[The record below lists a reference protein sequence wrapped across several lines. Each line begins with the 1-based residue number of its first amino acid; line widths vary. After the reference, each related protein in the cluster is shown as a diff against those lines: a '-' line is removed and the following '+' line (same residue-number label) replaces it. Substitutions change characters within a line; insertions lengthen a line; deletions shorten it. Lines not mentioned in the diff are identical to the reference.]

1 MSHDSYIETFSLD
14 VSRCEDF
21 ARDIIAASS
30 DSWSPLAFTTVFF
43 GGAAGC
49 KSESAYLTN
58 DEHAFFGPAG
68 ETGARIANELRE
80 MMSGHLDTYCTNHEV
95 TPLFSS
101 PFYAI
106 RTTKVFESDKW
117 SVPIDGNLMDG
128 LVSII
133 LCIGAEAGAIKF
145 RHFDEEFSLNPG
157 DAVVYPAGFPYSPQ
171 LAGGNGTLYVKT
183 TFR

>member
-1 MSHDSYIETFSLD
+1 MNHDSYIETFSLD
-14 VSRCEDF
+14 ARRCEDF
-21 ARDIIAASS
+21 TSDIIAVSS
-30 DSWSPLAFTTVFF
+30 DSWSPLAFATVFF
-43 GGAAGC
+43 GGAEGC
-49 KSESAYLTN
+49 RSESAYLTN
-58 DEHAFFGPAG
+58 DEQPFFGAAG

-80 MMSGHLDTYCTNHEV
+80 MMSTHLDDYCSKHQV

-128 LVSII
+128 LISII
-133 LCIGAEAGAIKF
+133 LCIGTESGSVKF
-145 RHFDEEFSLNPG
+145 RHLDKEFPLNTG
-157 DAVVYPAGFPYSPQ
+157 DSIVYPAGFPYSPQ
-171 LAGGNGTLYVKT
+171 LSGGNGTMYVKT